1 MELQLL
7 TGGVL
12 LEGGQTVVVDIT
24 EEGVLTHAG
33 PELAEEG
40 LQLSEV
46 TGGGGDDVVTAAL
59 GLRLRLVSVVVV
71 VGPEPGLYPV
81 SDGSH
86 SVPSH
91 VSLALWSGPDWPP
104 LATVL

>member
-12 LEGGQTVVVDIT
+12 LESGQTVVVDIT

-33 PELAEEG
+33 PELAEEW

-46 TGGGGDDVVTAAL
+46 TRGGGDDVVTAAPS
-59 GLRLRLVSVVVV
+59 LRLRLGSG
-71 VGPEPGLYPV
+71 VGCVTEPGLYPV
-81 SDGSH
+81 SDGSQA
-86 SVPSH
+86 SH
-91 VSLALWSGPDWPP
+91 VSLALWSGPDWPV
-104 LATVL
+104 LATTL